1 MTRRVDGSSEWSGL
15 DGFDK
20 LLEHRVRLGA
30 CVLLSRNDR
39 LSFVRLRELLGET
52 DGSLGA
58 HLRKLEDEG
67 YVTADKAYEGR
78 KPVTWYALSRTGRG
92 SLRHHLSALRALIE
106 GDAAVSPRTTR

>member
-1 MTRRVDGSSEWSGL
+1 MTRPTVESSDWSGF

-39 LSFVRLRELLGET
+39 MSFVRLRELLGET

-58 HLRKLEDEG
+58 HLRKLEDAG
-67 YVTADKAYEGR
+67 YVKADKAYEGR
-78 KPVTWYALSRTGRG
+78 KPVTWYTLSKDGRS
-92 SLRHHLSALRALIE
+92 SLRKHLEALQVLIK
-106 GDAAVSPRTTR
+106 GDSEVST

>member
-1 MTRRVDGSSEWSGL
+1 MTKPVDGPSDWSGL

-39 LSFVRLRELLGET
+39 MSFVRLRELLGET

-67 YVTADKAYEGR
+67 YITADKAYEGR
-78 KPVTWYALSRTGRG
+78 KPVTWYALSESGRD
-92 SLRHHLSALRALIE
+92 SLRNHLDALRGLME
-106 GDAAVSPRTTR
+106 GDAEISPRGAG